1 MDLRC
6 GPDEYKNENDQGE
19 PEGIPAMGPGPRS
32 GAPDIRGL
40 QLLAPVPNE
49 LVYTEANLRRR

>member
-1 MDLRC
+1 MDLPC
-6 GPDEYKNENDQGE
+6 GPDEYKNMNDQGE
-19 PEGIPAMGPGPRS
+19 PEGIPGMGPRS
-32 GAPDIRGL
+32 GAPDIGGL